1 MQGNIFF
8 IWKRKGKPLVG
19 AYREMMRISR
29 TKFKN
34 AFDKCKSDEENIRKK
49 RLAEKLKKKNYKE
62 FWKDVHNTKI
72 NDKIIPTVIDGEN
85 EENCIVNNFAN
96 KYKDILDKENL
107 KFSSANL
114 VDVKLDGFKIGQL
127 VNVFTVVDV
136 RGAIKCLKPSIGHDN
151 IHSNHLI
158 YSPECLIE
166 ILAKLFSACIIHEYL
181 PSEMIYG
188 IINPIIKDIFGD
200 VCSSDN
206 YRPVMSSSVFLK
218 LFEYCILGKI
228 GDYFVFNDR
237 QHGFR
242 SKYSTVTA
250 CLSLKETVFNYINSN
265 TSVYA
270 CFIDVRKAFDSVDHK
285 ILIEKLID
293 IKVPKYYVNLIK
305 YWYCNQH
312 VSVRF
317 GNEISESFIIS
328 NGIRQ
333 GGVLS
338 GLLFNLY
345 IDCILDK
352 LSAMRIGCR
361 LGIVNSN
368 VIAYADDIVLLAPS
382 AASLQLLMNMANQFA
397 LSLKLMFNEE
407 KTKCMVFTKCRSKT
421 DIVRKFMIEN
431 KEIQIVT
438 TITYLG
444 FKLQSNMNDSEDIYR
459 VLNKF
464 YKDFNCL
471 LRRFSFTDKQVF
483 LYLFK
488 QYCLQ
493 FYGSELWIGSCRSLN
508 ALKQFSVGYH
518 KAIKK
523 IINVSYHESNHYAC
537 QEAHLF
543 TFEHLVNKSK
553 IATAFRLMKNPCE
566 FFMKIKDFML
576 FSSVLYRN
584 VSELLQQ
591 KYGVDSLID
600 NDYEALIA
608 RIVFVQNHEQQMRG
622 PWLNEASFN

>member
-1 MQGNIFF
+1 
-8 IWKRKGKPLVG
+8 
-19 AYREMMRISR
+19 
-29 TKFKN
+29 
-34 AFDKCKSDEENIRKK
+34 
-49 RLAEKLKKKNYKE
+49 
-62 FWKDVHNTKI
+62 
-72 NDKIIPTVIDGEN
+72 
-85 EENCIVNNFAN
+85 
-96 KYKDILDKENL
+96 
-107 KFSSANL
+107 
-114 VDVKLDGFKIGQL
+114 
-127 VNVFTVVDV
+127 
-136 RGAIKCLKPSIGHDN
+136 
-151 IHSNHLI
+151 
-158 YSPECLIE
+158 
-166 ILAKLFSACIIHEYL
+166 
-181 PSEMIYG
+181 
-188 IINPIIKDIFGD
+188 
-200 VCSSDN
+200 
-206 YRPVMSSSVFLK
+206 
-218 LFEYCILGKI
+218 
-228 GDYFVFNDR
+228 
-237 QHGFR
+237 
-242 SKYSTVTA
+242 
-250 CLSLKETVFNYINSN
+250 
-265 TSVYA
+265 
-270 CFIDVRKAFDSVDHK
+270 
-285 ILIEKLID
+285 
-293 IKVPKYYVNLIK
+293 
-305 YWYCNQH
+305 
-312 VSVRF
+312 
-317 GNEISESFIIS
+317 
-328 NGIRQ
+328 
-333 GGVLS
+333 
-338 GLLFNLY
+338 
-345 IDCILDK
+345 
-352 LSAMRIGCR
+352 
-361 LGIVNSN
+361 
-368 VIAYADDIVLLAPS
+368 
-382 AASLQLLMNMANQFA
+382 
-397 LSLKLMFNEE
+397 
-407 KTKCMVFTKCRSKT
+407 
-421 DIVRKFMIEN
+421 MIEN

-566 FFMKIKDFML
+566 FFMKTKDFML
-576 FSSVLYRN
+576 FSSVLYKN